1 MSRMT
6 YTDWQTYAI
15 FLELGGREKAEAFR
29 HRKNAQHRERG
40 TGNWDVQS
48 DWVTIDGWHAE
59 DSYTQKRF
67 FPYHMTDAD
76 WEQFYEDEWI
86 DAPYSPWDCTGRPF
100 TQWMERYEVPG
111 GTWVYRRIGLDV

>member
-6 YTDWQTYAI
+6 RVDWKVYA
-15 FLELGGREKAEAFR
+15 FYRKLRGREAAEQYR
-29 HRKNAQHRERG
+29 HSMNAQHRQYCLEHAPE
-40 TGNWDVQS
+40 S
-48 DWVTIDGWHAE
+48 EWVTIDGWRAE

-67 FPYHMTDAD
+67 LPCHMT
-76 WEQFYEDEWI
+76 EQERERFMEDTWI
-86 DAPYSPWDCTGRPF
+86 YAPFSPWDCTGRPF